1 MTTMTSGK
9 KRSLPDCAV
18 STAEADPLV
27 SLGFCAAVDDWPLLT
42 QREMAMMV
50 KLAANSIA
58 LGR

>member
-1 MTTMTSGK
+1 MATIRSGK

-18 STAEADPLV
+18 STDESAPLI
-27 SLGFCAAVDDWPLLT
+27 SLGFCAIVDDWPLLT

-50 KLAANSIA
+50 KLAANSMA